1 MSAAA
6 LCLFCGCEK
15 GNVPTEAVSAE
26 VSEITEVTT
35 VPESSESTGST
46 SERASVTFAAAET
59 EPERTEKNSPEERE
73 TETVITEHQLAEN
86 QLEYS
91 GRNIYILM
99 EFTGAESLKFY
110 PRAVNLSLYRDDYF
124 VLHSK
129 ITVTNISK
137 KSFDFI
143 PQKMVI
149 HGGNKN
155 SGGSMIPISATDT
168 GLVASDSYYTV
179 GAGETVSFDAD
190 FVGNEICIDHAYRI
204 IYQTY
209 GHRDYNE
216 INAEELNNA
225 SAAEFEITKRS
236 MVKNAIR
243 AARSFKESRDSAL
256 SALTPREGEYSV
268 LTHKNSYCFTVEP
281 IVDGKYIKVVLR
293 IQCLTGEPE
302 TFRPHRFKLY
312 TATDHNSPYRWNF
325 DASLASSKPEI
336 KNDMEGINDT
346 LYDAPFELSVGADG
360 SAEYTM
366 YFYSLLCEPDEYYK
380 FCYEGTKGED
390 VFECIINM
398 E

>member
-1 MSAAA
+1 M
-6 LCLFCGCEK
+6 LCLLCGCER
-15 GNVPTEAVSAE
+15 GSVPAEVIGADISDITEA
-26 VSEITEVTT
+26 TT
-35 VPESSESTGST
+35 VPESSESAGSA

-59 EPERTEKNSPEERE
+59 EPPEEKE
-73 TETVITEHQLAEN
+73 TETALTENRLAEN

-99 EFTGAESLKFY
+99 EFTGVESLKFY
-110 PRAVNLSLYRDDYF
+110 PRALNLSMYRDDKF

-129 ITVTNISK
+129 ITVTNTSE

-149 HGGNKN
+149 HGRNKN
-155 SGGSMIPISATDT
+155 SGGSMIPISARDT

-179 GAGETVSFDAD
+179 KAGETVSFDAD
-190 FVGNEICIDHAYRI
+190 FVGDEICIDHAYRI
-204 IYQTY
+204 MYQTY
-209 GHRDYNE
+209 GHRQYNE

-243 AARSFKESRDSAL
+243 AARSFKESRDSTL

-268 LTHKNSYCFTVEP
+268 LTHKNSYCFTAEP

-293 IQCLTGEPE
+293 LQCLTGEPE
-302 TFRPHRFKLY
+302 TFRPRRFKLY
-312 TATDHNSPYRWNF
+312 TATDHSSPYRWNF
-325 DASLASSKPEI
+325 DTTLASSEPEI

-346 LYDAPFELSVGADG
+346 LYAAPFELSVRADG

-366 YFYSLLCEPDEYYK
+366 YFYSLFCEPDEYYK
-380 FCYEGTKGED
+380 FCYDGEKGED